1 MYPALFEF
9 PRSPKDFRLFHQ
21 SVKIQTLAL
30 LGSAFILTLCFLP
43 AAQADEEVVEVE
55 VAPTIDEQI
64 LGLKAMCAANAEAM
78 AERQEGESLY
88 LRLGGEEKI
97 REIVIEIVRLHD
109 EDENFDRFMD
119 QVDQERLIDGVTQF
133 LVVGTGGPGEYEG
146 PNMVDA
152 HAHLL
157 LTNADFLA
165 AGGDVMEAMANKG
178 CGEEE
183 IQEIICTL
191 VSMRSLVV
199 VESDKVVQ

>member
-1 MYPALFEF
+1 
-9 PRSPKDFRLFHQ
+9 LFHH
-21 SVKIQTLAL
+21 SIKIQTLAL
-30 LGSAFILTLCFLP
+30 LGSAIILALCFVP
-43 AAQADEEVVEVE
+43 VAQADDEAAELET
-55 VAPTIDEQI
+55 APTVDEQI
-64 LGLKAMCAANAEAM
+64 LGLEAMCAANAEAM
-78 AERQEGESLY
+78 AERQEEESLY

-119 QVDQERLIDGVTQF
+119 NVDQERLIDGVTQF

-165 AGGDVMEAMANKG
+165 AGGDVMEAMASKG

-199 VESDKVVQ
+199 VESDKVVE